1 MSFISQPA
9 SPITSIPVT
18 VPQGGT
24 GQTSLTANNVLLG
37 NGTSALQVVA
47 PGASGNV
54 LQSNGTTWT
63 SAAASTGAMT
73 LIQTQTA
80 SGASTLDF
88 TGITGYNQ
96 YRFVIGSWLPSTP
109 GSLEMLYSY
118 SGTFASSSVYI
129 TSDIYLDS
137 VALQRTYNNTF
148 NRSYF
153 STSAAATTSQY
164 GASGYVDFFNASTS
178 GKYVVSIANMGYY
191 FNTGPAW
198 TFQQRWVVCTQA
210 TTGFDGVRF
219 QVGAGT
225 FSGKFSLYGIT
236 Q

>member
-1 MSFISQPA
+1 M
-9 SPITSIPVT
+9 PVT

-37 NGTSALQVVA
+37 NGTSAVQFVA
-47 PGASGNV
+47 PGTSGNV

-96 YRFVIGSWLPSTP
+96 YRFVIGSWL
-109 GSLEMLYSY
+109 GSASPLLEMLYSY
-118 SGTFASSSVYI
+118 SGTFATGSVYI

-137 VALQRTYNNTF
+137 VALQKTYNTTY

-153 STSAAATTSQY
+153 SASATNNTSQY
-164 GASGYVDFFNASTS
+164 GASGYVDFFNTSTS
-178 GKYVVSIANMGYY
+178 GKYVVSIVNMGYY
-191 FNTGPAW
+191 FNTGLAW

-219 QVGAGT
+219 QTNTGT